1 MTNDLHKAS
10 RYVMRM
16 RCASLIK
23 QGGRR
28 QDKRACER
36 VSLSLAGE
44 AGRTGGCGCGG
55 AVAHTPATGGGEGRG
70 ASRVTGVK

>member
-1 MTNDLHKAS
+1 MILNELRKLS

-23 QGGRR
+23 QGDRR

-36 VSLSLAGE
+36 VSLSLGRE
-44 AGRTGGCGCGG
+44 AGRTGGREAGTGG
-55 AVAHTPATGGGEGRG
+55 RSRRVAVAVAPRHG
-70 ASRVTGVK
+70 